1 MGQLRG
7 TRRKRKLEELSLDE
21 FLDGGFALAGG
32 GGAQPEGAE
41 RATRASPPAGSEAV
55 QHRAQLDALR
65 ERDPDFYAYLQ
76 QTDAELLRFG
86 EGGEGSG
93 GGSDGA
99 APGSASD
106 EQPPVAA
113 PVAGDGSK
121 PAPAEPAR
129 DATEGA
135 RGAACLPAGA
145 ARAPPPLPP
154 LRRPPARA
162 GKGGGVVTAALIDR
176 WCQDARATCSY
187 RAMRNLLRVPAR
199 RRAG

>member
-1 MGQLRG
+1 MGQPRG

-32 GGAQPEGAE
+32 GVAQPEGAE
-41 RATRASPPAGSEAV
+41 RAPRAAPPAGSEAV

-93 GGSDGA
+93 GGDSGGDSGGS

-106 EQPPVAA
+106 EEPPAAA
-113 PVAGDGSK
+113 PVAGAGGK

-135 RGAACLPAGA
+135 RVAACLPAGA
-145 ARAPPPLPP
+145 ARAPPPPPP
-154 LRRPPARA
+154 LRQPPRAQARA
-162 GKGGGVVTAALIDR
+162 AA
-176 WCQDARATCSY
+176 S
-187 RAMRNLLRVPAR
+187 
-199 RRAG
+199 